1 MSKCLDFILGEYNEP
16 LPQLRLQAVL
26 LLLLVLLVLE
36 VMVEVMMIVKA
47 VVEPRLLCLT

>member
-1 MSKCLDFILGEYNEP
+1 MSKCLDFILGEHNEP
-16 LPQLRLQAVL
+16 LPQVRLQAV
-26 LLLLVLLVLE
+26 LLLVLLVLE